1 LLDGGTPHDLVAK
14 QGSIVLL
21 TLSKLDTVD
30 RVIKVTEN

>member
-1 LLDGGTPHDLVAK
+1 LLDGGIPHDLVAK

-30 RVIKVTEN
+30 RVIKVTEK